1 MDIGTNSEDN
11 KTFLPRNRRRT
22 ITKATPRPI
31 KVATTAT
38 VIATTKEFL
47 TVVEATGSEKKA
59 SHHLKV
65 NPLHGKP
72 ADNELLKENASK
84 DRRGR

>member
-1 MDIGTNSEDN
+1 MAIGTKSEDN
-11 KTFLPRNRRRT
+11 KTFLPRNTRRT
-22 ITKATPRPI
+22 RTKANPRPI

-38 VIATTKEFL
+38 ATASTKEFL
-47 TVVEATGSEKKA
+47 TVVGATGSEKKA

-84 DRRGR
+84 DRGER

>member
-1 MDIGTNSEDN
+1 
-11 KTFLPRNRRRT
+11 
-22 ITKATPRPI
+22 
-31 KVATTAT
+31 VAGAT
-38 VIATTKEFL
+38 V
-47 TVVEATGSEKKA
+47 SEKKA